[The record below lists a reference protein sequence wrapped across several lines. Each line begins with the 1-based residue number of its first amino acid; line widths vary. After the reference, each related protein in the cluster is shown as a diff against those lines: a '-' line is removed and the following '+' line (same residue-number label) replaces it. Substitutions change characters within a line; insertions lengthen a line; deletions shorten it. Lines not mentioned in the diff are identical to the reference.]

1 MLIDEISP
9 VLSSRNVLFDL
20 QAQIFILRA
29 YTAPALV
36 YLGRSIYDM
45 FSLLLIDL
53 VFRS

>member
-1 MLIDEISP
+1 MKFHLFFLPEMSYLICK
-9 VLSSRNVLFDL
+9 LT
-20 QAQIFILRA
+20 IFILRA

-36 YLGRSIYDM
+36 YLGRTIYDM